1 VRTIKEEEN
10 GMPRRKTHEDISIFF
25 LGKPFSSV
33 NKTLDL
39 PVKVLGRS
47 HRKLLHTIPESF
59 LVGVLLTGDIDGG
72 ISGVLHVVVD
82 AVDSGVKKEIKKLIK
97 NRGEKDC
104 QKERK
109 NARRKKN
116 RSS

>member
-1 VRTIKEEEN
+1 
-10 GMPRRKTHEDISIFF
+10 MPRRKTHEDISIFF
-25 LGKPFSSV
+25 LAKPFSNV
-33 NKTLDL
+33 KRTLDL

-59 LVGVLLTGDIDGG
+59 LIGVLLTGELDGG

-82 AVDSGVKKEIKKLIK
+82 AVDSNAKKEVRKLIR
-97 NRGEKDC
+97 NRGERDC
-104 QKERK
+104 QEVRK
-109 NARRKKN
+109 SSRRKT

>member
-1 VRTIKEEEN
+1 V
-10 GMPRRKTHEDISIFF
+10 PRRKTHEDISIFF
-25 LGKPFSSV
+25 LGKPFSNV
-33 NKTLDL
+33 NRTLDL

-72 ISGVLHVVVD
+72 VSGVLHVVVD
-82 AVDSGVKKEIKKLIK
+82 AVDGGVKKEVRKLIK

-104 QKERK
+104 QGVRK
-109 NARRKKN
+109 SQRRRKN